1 MKYSILTP
9 TFNRPEPLLKCLNS
23 VLFQNHKDFEMII
36 INDSPLYDYSEVEK
50 YIQDKKDSRIKY
62 FKNEKNSGV
71 NFSRNFA
78 LANISDDSDYV
89 IFLDDDD
96 WLHSNA
102 LSDIENI
109 LISNKNKNKKI
120 NWLVTNRSIGNTSL
134 TENKTKKS
142 KLNYFFDYL
151 IFKRFVG
158 DCTHTIDSNTA
169 TKYKFSE
176 KVKNGEEWTYF
187 IQLPTDIHYEN
198 INTTN
203 SEGYNDLGLNASMQK
218 SYRENTRKLFGEIKN
233 CKMIIMLIL
242 RSLNSLLRKNY

>member
-36 INDSPLYDYSEVEK
+36 INDSPLYDYSEVAK

-109 LISNKNKNKKI
+109 LISNPNKNKKI
-120 NWLVTNRSIGNTSL
+120 
-134 TENKTKKS
+134 
-142 KLNYFFDYL
+142 NYFFDYL

-176 KVKNGEEWTYF
+176 RVKNGEEWTYF

-233 CKMIIMLIL
+233 CKMIIMLML
-242 RSLNSLLRKNY
+242 RSLNSLFRKNY